1 MSQILLVE
9 GKDDLFVF
17 SNLFEKYQVK
27 QSFKIINKDG
37 IEQLF
42 LSIPIYVKADNSTIG
57 IVVDADSDINF
68 RWKSLKS
75 ILSNIGYNVPDSPMT
90 SGTIISSSSLPKLGV
105 WIMPNNDEN
114 GMLEDFVRE
123 LVPPNDKLMPVVES
137 TLTDIEAKSLNN
149 YKIIHK
155 SKAKIHTWLAW
166 QESPGTPMGLAI
178 NKTYLEST
186 SKICSIFIIWIN
198 KLYN

>member
-1 MSQILLVE
+1 MNQILLVE

-17 SNLFEKYQVK
+17 SNLFEKHQVK
-27 QSFKIINKDG
+27 QSFKIIDKDG

-42 LSIPIYVKADNSTIG
+42 LSIPIYAKADNSTIG
-57 IVVDADSDINF
+57 IVVDADSDISS

-75 ILSNIGYNVPDSPMT
+75 ILSNLGYNVPNSPIIN
-90 SGTIISSSSLPKLGV
+90 GTIISNSSLPTIGV

-114 GMLEDFVRE
+114 GMLEDFVKE
-123 LVPPNDKLMPVVES
+123 LVPPNDILMPIVES
-137 TLTDIEAKSLNN
+137 TLTDIEAKSFNN

-178 NKTYLEST
+178 NKTYLETT
-186 SKICSIFIIWIN
+186 SKECSIFIDWIN